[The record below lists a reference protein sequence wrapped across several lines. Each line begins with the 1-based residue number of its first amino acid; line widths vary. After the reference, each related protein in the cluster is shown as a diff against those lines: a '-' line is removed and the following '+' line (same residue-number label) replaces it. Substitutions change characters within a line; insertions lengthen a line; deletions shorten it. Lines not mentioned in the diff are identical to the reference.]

1 MNVGEAYNVL
11 IEGHGAFAR
20 FYGPADGLDL
30 GTGIILDN
38 AAFPFYDDEDSEFA
52 IAEGLVY
59 VVSHECDIAQG
70 NDRPFNDAALICP
83 IIPLQNMM
91 DEYLADLPE
100 EKVTSFL
107 HQLSSSRVDRAA
119 YIPTIADRLPHG
131 GILYFNTLT
140 STSVVELAK
149 PGVTVQCAVSEPG
162 VKYIDDRLHRA
173 LLKPK
178 DQRLPFAAWR

>member
-1 MNVGEAYNVL
+1 VEVGDAYNVL

-20 FYGPADGLDL
+20 FYGPAANLDM
-30 GTGIILDN
+30 GAGMILDN
-38 AAFPFYDDEDSEFA
+38 AAFPLFDDEDGEFA
-52 IAEGLVY
+52 VAEGLVY
-59 VVSHECDIAQG
+59 VVSHECDIAQA

-91 DEYLADLPE
+91 DEYLADLSE
-100 EKVTSFL
+100 EKVTSFV

-131 GILYFNTLT
+131 GVLYFNTLT
-140 STSVVELAK
+140 STSVTELTK
-149 PGVTVQCAVSEPG
+149 PGVIVQCAVSEPG
-162 VKYIDDRLHRA
+162 LKYIDDRLHRA

-178 DQRLPFAAWR
+178 DQRLPLAGW